1 MVNILMADDH
11 AIVRYGTI
19 ALIKEMF
26 EEVTVAE
33 AANFDDAL
41 RLVEERPFDL
51 VVLDI
56 NIPGGNSFQMIDVL
70 RLRQPR
76 LKILIFTAYDEH
88 LYGFRYLQAGADGF
102 LMKNSD
108 EQEIKYAIRSVLN
121 NEKYFGP
128 SVKAYLLDKI
138 HQKKQE
144 VSNPLLTLSN
154 RETEVVRL
162 LIQGH
167 GIAEIARLLHL
178 QISTVSTYKVR
189 IFQKLNVRN
198 IVELVERFNLY
209 NGSGHGGGILSGQ

>member
-11 AIVRYGTI
+11 AIVRFGTI
-19 ALIKEMF
+19 SLIRELF
-26 EEVTVAE
+26 DEVTVVE
-33 AANFDDAL
+33 AASFDDTL
-41 RLVEERPFDL
+41 HMVESRPFDL
-51 VVLDI
+51 LVLDI

-70 RLRQPR
+70 RLRQPG

-88 LYGFRYLQAGADGF
+88 MYGFRYLQAGADGF
-102 LMKNSD
+102 LMKNSN
-108 EQEIKYAIRSVLN
+108 EEEIKYAIRSVLN
-121 NEKYFGP
+121 DEKYFGP
-128 SVKAYLLDKI
+128 SVKAYLLDKMN
-138 HQKKQE
+138 QKKQE
-144 VSNPLLTLSN
+144 VANPLLTLSN

-162 LIQGH
+162 LIQGN

-209 NGSGHGGGILSGQ
+209 SGMT

>member
-11 AIVRYGTI
+11 AIVRFGTI
-19 ALIKEMF
+19 SLIRDLF
-26 EEVTVAE
+26 DEVTVVE
-33 AANFDDAL
+33 AANFDDTL
-41 RLVEERPFDL
+41 RMVEDRHFDL
-51 VVLDI
+51 LVLDI

-70 RLRQPR
+70 RLRQPG

-88 LYGFRYLQAGADGF
+88 MYGFRYLQAGADGF
-102 LMKNSD
+102 LMKNSNED
-108 EQEIKYAIRSVLN
+108 EIKYAIRSVLGG
-121 NEKYFGP
+121 EKYFGP
-128 SVKAYLLDKI
+128 SVKAYLLDKMN
-138 HQKKQE
+138 QKKQE
-144 VSNPLLTLSN
+144 VANPLLTLSN

-162 LIQGH
+162 LIQGN

-209 NGSGHGGGILSGQ
+209 SGMT